1 MTVNETVNKV
11 MRMLGYINNL
21 GYTNDSDLRSRIIP
35 QINSI
40 YADLWYRCKR
50 REVDEVFKAVSGNDD
65 EIDLPP
71 ELLDDCFLY
80 GVAMSVAAAE
90 GDGEQQQYYAALY
103 NQKRGLCTHFDEII
117 DTFPSPWL

>member
-1 MTVNETVNKV
+1 MTVNETVNNV

-40 YADLWYRCKR
+40 YADLWYRCKKR
-50 REVDEVFKAVSGNDD
+50 NDDEVFKAVSSNDD
-65 EIDLPP
+65 LIDLPP

-103 NQKRGLCTHFDEII
+103 NQKRGLCSHFDEVV
-117 DTFPSPWL
+117 DVFPSPWI

>member
-1 MTVNETVNKV
+1 MTVNETVNNV

-40 YADLWYRCKR
+40 YSDLWYRCKKR
-50 REVDEVFKAVSGNDD
+50 NDDEVFKAVSSNDD
-65 EIDLPP
+65 LIDLPP

-80 GVAMSVAAAE
+80 GVCMMVAAAE

-103 NQKRGLCTHFDEII
+103 NQKRALCTHFDEVV
-117 DTFPSPWL
+117 DVFPSPWL

>member
-1 MTVNETVNKV
+1 MTVNETVNNV

-50 REVDEVFKAVSGNDD
+50 RKDDEVFKAVSAADD
-65 EIDLPP
+65 EIALPP

-103 NQKRGLCTHFDEII
+103 NQKRGLCSHFDEVVDI
-117 DTFPSPWL
+117 FPSPWL